1 MKNKTYVLNSILA
14 CVLGAFLLVLIFVR
28 ALAPQ
33 IILPHL
39 DIPMLVLISLVALVL
54 DHYLAPGAKRCYIC
68 IPLFSAIT
76 FGLLTFAAIWSI
88 GEALRAAV
96 MGGIVFTVTTWLF
109 TSMQD
114 RLSTGPAAK
123 ASAAFSALSLY
134 LAAQALSGMLL

>member
-14 CVLGAFLLVLIFVR
+14 CVLGVFLLVLIFVR

-54 DHYLAPGAKRCYIC
+54 DDYLAPGAKRCYIC

>member
-14 CVLGAFLLVLIFVR
+14 CVLGVFLLVLIFVR

-88 GEALRAAV
+88 GEALRTAV
-96 MGGIVFTVTTWLF
+96 LGGIVFTVTTWLF

>member
-14 CVLGAFLLVLIFVR
+14 CVLGVFLLVLIFVR

-88 GEALRAAV
+88 GEALRAAIL
-96 MGGIVFTVTTWLF
+96 GGIVFTVTTWLF

>member
-88 GEALRAAV
+88 GEALRTAV
-96 MGGIVFTVTTWLF
+96 LGGIVFTVTTWLF

>member
-14 CVLGAFLLVLIFVR
+14 CVLGVFLLVLIFVR

>member
-1 MKNKTYVLNSILA
+1 MKNKTYVLNSVLA

-88 GEALRAAV
+88 GEALRAAIL
-96 MGGIVFTVTTWLF
+96 GGIVFTVTTWLF

>member
-14 CVLGAFLLVLIFVR
+14 GVLGVFLLVLIFVR